1 MNKRILKQL
10 AAVSLALSL
19 SQRLSAEVGA
29 ADAAVSG
36 MYNTEQTYRIDSSDY
51 AVSINTVST
60 DTVSSSGADD
70 SDSADVQAPTE
81 SISGGQSADSND
93 TDSLEDIT
101 DIEQYTPDDFDADS
115 IFDALPDELREYL
128 PEGAES
134 FDPELTRSSFT
145 FGFFANVILKL
156 ISAAVNPAAKT
167 FATLLGLTIV
177 ASVTGS
183 LKGIFKSDGISSL
196 FDFMSGLCIMLA
208 MFSVTTGLFDSVS
221 EYLTRLS
228 VLVNAML
235 PVMTAM
241 NVAGGNLGSA
251 AVSANAMMLS
261 LSFIQLL
268 ATSVMFPVLRIC
280 YGMSIA
286 SGLGGVKLDGITKL
300 IRGLLSW
307 VLGIIAALIGCVMS
321 FQNSIAARADSLAM
335 RAVKFAAS
343 GAIPVVGSIAG
354 DAVRTVA
361 GSLTLVRTTVG
372 WTGVILI
379 LLLTLP
385 VIIEVLLTRLGV
397 VLAETAA
404 NIIGCERERGL
415 LNEISGLLGFL
426 AAVSVI
432 SGLMFIYAL
441 TLFATSSA
449 ALAS

>member
-10 AAVSLALSL
+10 AAVSLALAL

-51 AVSINTVST
+51 AVSTDTVSTNTVST

-70 SDSADVQAPTE
+70 SDNADVQAQTE
-81 SISGGQSADSND
+81 SISGEQSSPD
-93 TDSLEDIT
+93 E
-101 DIEQYTPDDFDADS
+101 IEQYTPEDFDADS

-145 FGFFANVILKL
+145 FGFFANLILKL
-156 ISAAVNPAAKT
+156 ISAAINPAAKT
-167 FATLLGLTIV
+167 FATLLGLTII

-228 VLVNAML
+228 VLVNAII

-261 LSFIQLL
+261 VSFIQLL

-321 FQNSIAARADSLAM
+321 FQNSIAARADSLSM

-361 GSLTLVRTTVG
+361 GSLTLVRATVG

-385 VIIEVLLTRLGV
+385 VIIEILLTRLGV

>member
-19 SQRLSAEVGA
+19 SQRLSAEVEA

-51 AVSINTVST
+51 AVSTDTVSTDTVST
-60 DTVSSSGADD
+60 DTVSSISADD
-70 SDSADVQAPTE
+70 SDSADVQAQTE
-81 SISGGQSADSND
+81 SISGEQSSPD
-93 TDSLEDIT
+93 E
-101 DIEQYTPDDFDADS
+101 IERYTPDDFDADS

-145 FGFFANVILKL
+145 FGFFANLILKL

-228 VLVNAML
+228 VLVNAII

-261 LSFIQLL
+261 VSFIQLL

-415 LNEISGLLGFL
+415 LSEISGLLGFL

>member
-19 SQRLSAEVGA
+19 SQRLSAEVEA
-29 ADAAVSG
+29 TDTAVSG

-70 SDSADVQAPTE
+70 SDSADVQAQTE
-81 SISGGQSADSND
+81 SISGEQSSPD
-93 TDSLEDIT
+93 E
-101 DIEQYTPDDFDADS
+101 IEQYTPEDFDADS
-115 IFDALPDELREYL
+115 IFDALPHELREYL
-128 PEGAES
+128 PEGTES
-134 FDPELTRSSFT
+134 FDPELTRESFT
-145 FGFFANVILKL
+145 FGFFASVILKL

-167 FATLLGLTIV
+167 FATLLGLTII

>member
-10 AAVSLALSL
+10 AAVSLALALSL
-19 SQRLSAEVGA
+19 QRLSAEVGA

-70 SDSADVQAPTE
+70 SDSADVQAQTE
-81 SISGGQSADSND
+81 SISGEQSSPD
-93 TDSLEDIT
+93 E
-101 DIEQYTPDDFDADS
+101 IEQYTPEDFDADS
-115 IFDALPDELREYL
+115 IFDALPYELREYL
-128 PEGAES
+128 PEGTES
-134 FDPELTRSSFT
+134 FDPELTRESFT
-145 FGFFANVILKL
+145 FGFFINVILKL
-156 ISAAVNPAAKT
+156 ISAAINPAAKT
-167 FATLLGLTIV
+167 FATLLGLTII

-228 VLVNAML
+228 VLVNAII

-261 LSFIQLL
+261 VSFIQLL

>member
-10 AAVSLALSL
+10 AAVSLALALSL
-19 SQRLSAEVGA
+19 QRLSAEVGA
-29 ADAAVSG
+29 ADTAVSG

-70 SDSADVQAPTE
+70 SDSADVQAQTE
-81 SISGGQSADSND
+81 SISGEQSSPD
-93 TDSLEDIT
+93 E
-101 DIEQYTPDDFDADS
+101 IEQYTPEDFDADS
-115 IFDALPDELREYL
+115 IFDALPHELREYL

-134 FDPELTRSSFT
+134 FDPELTRESFT
-145 FGFFANVILKL
+145 FGFFINVILKL
-156 ISAAVNPAAKT
+156 ISAAINPAAKT
-167 FATLLGLTIV
+167 FATLLGLTII

-228 VLVNAML
+228 VLVNAII

-385 VIIEVLLTRLGV
+385 VIIEILLTRLGV

-415 LNEISGLLGFL
+415 LGEISGLLGFL

-449 ALAS
+449 ALAG

>member
-19 SQRLSAEVGA
+19 SQRLSAEVEA
-29 ADAAVSG
+29 TDTAVSG

-70 SDSADVQAPTE
+70 SDSADVQAQTE
-81 SISGGQSADSND
+81 SISGDQSSPD
-93 TDSLEDIT
+93 E
-101 DIEQYTPDDFDADS
+101 IEQYTPDDFDADS

-134 FDPELTRSSFT
+134 FDPELTRESFT
-145 FGFFANVILKL
+145 FGFFANLILKL

-208 MFSVTTGLFDSVS
+208 MFSVTTALFDSVS

-228 VLVNAML
+228 VLVNAII

-449 ALAS
+449 ALAG

>member
-10 AAVSLALSL
+10 AAVSLALAL

-51 AVSINTVST
+51 AVSTDTVSTNTVST
-60 DTVSSSGADD
+60 DTVSSISADD
-70 SDSADVQAPTE
+70 SVSADVQAQTE
-81 SISGGQSADSND
+81 SISGEQSSPD
-93 TDSLEDIT
+93 E
-101 DIEQYTPDDFDADS
+101 IEQYTPEDFDADS

-134 FDPELTRSSFT
+134 FDPELTRENYT

-156 ISAAVNPAAKT
+156 ISVAINPAAKT
-167 FATLLGLTIV
+167 FATLLGLTII

-228 VLVNAML
+228 VLVNAII

-261 LSFIQLL
+261 VSFIQLL

-415 LNEISGLLGFL
+415 LGEISGLLGFL

>member
-19 SQRLSAEVGA
+19 SQRLSAEVEA
-29 ADAAVSG
+29 TDTAVSG

-70 SDSADVQAPTE
+70 SDSADVQAQTE
-81 SISGGQSADSND
+81 SISGEQSSPD
-93 TDSLEDIT
+93 E
-101 DIEQYTPDDFDADS
+101 IEQYTPEDFDADS
-115 IFDALPDELREYL
+115 IFDALPHELREYL
-128 PEGAES
+128 PEGTES
-134 FDPELTRSSFT
+134 FDPELTRESFT
-145 FGFFANVILKL
+145 FGFFASVILKL

-167 FATLLGLTIV
+167 FATLLGLTII

-221 EYLTRLS
+221 EYLARLS
-228 VLVNAML
+228 VLVNAII

-261 LSFIQLL
+261 VSFIQLL

-415 LNEISGLLGFL
+415 LSEISGLLGFL

>member
-19 SQRLSAEVGA
+19 SQRLSAEVEA
-29 ADAAVSG
+29 TDTAVSG

-51 AVSINTVST
+51 AVSTDTVSM

-70 SDSADVQAPTE
+70 SVSADVQAPTE
-81 SISGGQSADSND
+81 NTSGEQSSPD
-93 TDSLEDIT
+93 E
-101 DIEQYTPDDFDADS
+101 IEQYTPDDFDADS

-134 FDPELTRSSFT
+134 FDPELTRSSFS

-167 FATLLGLTIV
+167 FAMLLGLTII

-183 LKGIFKSDGISSL
+183 LKVIFKSDGISSL

-261 LSFIQLL
+261 L
-268 ATSVMFPVLRIC
+268 
-280 YGMSIA
+280 
-286 SGLGGVKLDGITKL
+286 
-300 IRGLLSW
+300 
-307 VLGIIAALIGCVMS
+307 
-321 FQNSIAARADSLAM
+321 
-335 RAVKFAAS
+335 
-343 GAIPVVGSIAG
+343 
-354 DAVRTVA
+354 
-361 GSLTLVRTTVG
+361 
-372 WTGVILI
+372 
-379 LLLTLP
+379 
-385 VIIEVLLTRLGV
+385 
-397 VLAETAA
+397 
-404 NIIGCERERGL
+404 
-415 LNEISGLLGFL
+415 
-426 AAVSVI
+426 
-432 SGLMFIYAL
+432 
-441 TLFATSSA
+441 
-449 ALAS
+449 

>member
-10 AAVSLALSL
+10 AAVSLALALSL
-19 SQRLSAEVGA
+19 QRLSAEVGA

-70 SDSADVQAPTE
+70 SDSADVQAQTE
-81 SISGGQSADSND
+81 SISGEQSSPD
-93 TDSLEDIT
+93 E
-101 DIEQYTPDDFDADS
+101 IEQYTPEDFDADS
-115 IFDALPDELREYL
+115 IFDALPYELREYL

-167 FATLLGLTIV
+167 FATLLGLTII

-228 VLVNAML
+228 VLVNAII

-261 LSFIQLL
+261 VSFIQLL

-321 FQNSIAARADSLAM
+321 FQNSIAARADSLSM

-361 GSLTLVRTTVG
+361 GSLTLVRATVG

-449 ALAS
+449 ALAG

>member
-19 SQRLSAEVGA
+19 SQRLSAEVEA
-29 ADAAVSG
+29 TDTAVSG

-70 SDSADVQAPTE
+70 SDSADVQAQTE
-81 SISGGQSADSND
+81 SISGEQSSPD
-93 TDSLEDIT
+93 E
-101 DIEQYTPDDFDADS
+101 IEQYTPEDFDADS
-115 IFDALPDELREYL
+115 IFDALPHELREYL
-128 PEGAES
+128 PEGTES
-134 FDPELTRSSFT
+134 FDPELTRESFT
-145 FGFFANVILKL
+145 FGFFASVILKL

-167 FATLLGLTIV
+167 FATLLGLTII

-286 SGLGGVKLDGITKL
+286 SGLGGVKLDGITRL

-343 GAIPVVGSIAG
+343 GAIPVVGQIAG

-415 LNEISGLLGFL
+415 LSEISGLLGFL

>member
-10 AAVSLALSL
+10 AAVSLALAL
-19 SQRLSAEVGA
+19 SQRLSAEVEA
-29 ADAAVSG
+29 TDTAVSG

-70 SDSADVQAPTE
+70 SDSADVQAQTE
-81 SISGGQSADSND
+81 SISGEQSSPD
-93 TDSLEDIT
+93 E
-101 DIEQYTPDDFDADS
+101 IEQYTPEDFDADS
-115 IFDALPDELREYL
+115 IFDALPHELREYL
-128 PEGAES
+128 PEGTES
-134 FDPELTRSSFT
+134 FDPELTRESFT
-145 FGFFANVILKL
+145 FGFFASVILKL

-167 FATLLGLTIV
+167 FATLLGLTII

-228 VLVNAML
+228 VLVNAII

-261 LSFIQLL
+261 VSFIQLL

-321 FQNSIAARADSLAM
+321 FQNSIAARADSLSM

-343 GAIPVVGSIAG
+343 GAIPVVGQIAG

-415 LNEISGLLGFL
+415 LSEISGLLGFL

-449 ALAS
+449 ALAG

>member
-10 AAVSLALSL
+10 AAVSLALAL
-19 SQRLSAEVGA
+19 SPQRLSAEVGA

-51 AVSINTVST
+51 AVSTDTVST

-70 SDSADVQAPTE
+70 SDSADVQAQTE
-81 SISGGQSADSND
+81 SISGEQSSPD
-93 TDSLEDIT
+93 E
-101 DIEQYTPDDFDADS
+101 IEQYTPEDFDADS
-115 IFDALPDELREYL
+115 IFDALPHELREYL

-134 FDPELTRSSFT
+134 FDPELTRESFT
-145 FGFFANVILKL
+145 FGFFANLILKL
-156 ISAAVNPAAKT
+156 ISAAINPAAKT
-167 FATLLGLTIV
+167 FATLLGLTII

-286 SGLGGVKLDGITKL
+286 SGLGSLKLDGITKL

-307 VLGIIAALIGCVMS
+307 VLGIIATLIGCVMS

-385 VIIEVLLTRLGV
+385 VIIEILLTRLGV

-449 ALAS
+449 ALAG

>member
-10 AAVSLALSL
+10 AAVSLALAL

-51 AVSINTVST
+51 AVSTDTVSTDTVSMNTVSM

-70 SDSADVQAPTE
+70 SDSADVQAQTE
-81 SISGGQSADSND
+81 SISGEQSSPD
-93 TDSLEDIT
+93 E
-101 DIEQYTPDDFDADS
+101 IEQYTPEDFDADS
-115 IFDALPDELREYL
+115 IFDALPHELREYL

-134 FDPELTRSSFT
+134 FDPELTRESFT
-145 FGFFANVILKL
+145 FGFFINVILKL
-156 ISAAVNPAAKT
+156 ISAAINPAAKT
-167 FATLLGLTIV
+167 FATLLGLTII

-228 VLVNAML
+228 VLVNAL
-235 PVMTAM
+235 IPVMTAM

-307 VLGIIAALIGCVMS
+307 VLGIIATLIGCVMS
-321 FQNSIAARADSLAM
+321 FQNSIAARADSLSM

-415 LNEISGLLGFL
+415 LSEISGLLGFL

-449 ALAS
+449 ALAG

>member
-10 AAVSLALSL
+10 AAVSLALAL

-51 AVSINTVST
+51 AVSTDTVSTNTVST

-70 SDSADVQAPTE
+70 SVSADVQAQTE
-81 SISGGQSADSND
+81 SISGEQSSPD
-93 TDSLEDIT
+93 E
-101 DIEQYTPDDFDADS
+101 IEQYTPDDFDADS

-228 VLVNAML
+228 VLVNAII

-261 LSFIQLL
+261 VSFIQLL

-286 SGLGGVKLDGITKL
+286 SGLGSLKLDGITKL

>member
-10 AAVSLALSL
+10 AAAALVLSL
-19 SQRLSAEVGA
+19 SLQRLSAEVGA

-51 AVSINTVST
+51 AVSTDTVSTNTVST
-60 DTVSSSGADD
+60 DTVSSISADD
-70 SDSADVQAPTE
+70 SDNADVQAQTE
-81 SISGGQSADSND
+81 SISGEQSSPD
-93 TDSLEDIT
+93 E
-101 DIEQYTPDDFDADS
+101 IEQYNPEDFDADS
-115 IFDALPDELREYL
+115 IFDALPYELREYL

-134 FDPELTRSSFT
+134 FDPELTRESFT

-228 VLVNAML
+228 VLVNAII

-321 FQNSIAARADSLAM
+321 FQNSIAARADSLSM

-415 LNEISGLLGFL
+415 LSEISGLLGFL

>member
-10 AAVSLALSL
+10 AAVSLALALSL
-19 SQRLSAEVGA
+19 QRLSAEVGA
-29 ADAAVSG
+29 TDAAVSG

-51 AVSINTVST
+51 AVSTDTVST

-70 SDSADVQAPTE
+70 SVSADVQAQTE
-81 SISGGQSADSND
+81 SISGEQSSPD
-93 TDSLEDIT
+93 E
-101 DIEQYTPDDFDADS
+101 IEQYTPEDFDADS

-145 FGFFANVILKL
+145 FGFFANLILKL
-156 ISAAVNPAAKT
+156 ISAAINPAAKT
-167 FATLLGLTIV
+167 FATLLGLTII

-228 VLVNAML
+228 VLVNAII

-286 SGLGGVKLDGITKL
+286 SGLGSLKLDGITKL

-307 VLGIIAALIGCVMS
+307 VLGIIATLIGCVMS
-321 FQNSIAARADSLAM
+321 FQNSIAARADSLSM

-361 GSLTLVRTTVG
+361 GSLTLVRATVG

-385 VIIEVLLTRLGV
+385 VIIEILLTRLGV

-449 ALAS
+449 ALAG

>member
-51 AVSINTVST
+51 VVGMDTVSMDT
-60 DTVSSSGADD
+60 VGMNTVSSSGADD

-81 SISGGQSADSND
+81 SISGEQSSPD
-93 TDSLEDIT
+93 E
-101 DIEQYTPDDFDADS
+101 IEQYTPDDFDADS

-134 FDPELTRSSFT
+134 FDPELTRESFT
-145 FGFFANVILKL
+145 FGFFANLILKL
-156 ISAAVNPAAKT
+156 ISAAINPAAKT
-167 FATLLGLTIV
+167 FATLLGLTII

-221 EYLTRLS
+221 EYLARLS
-228 VLVNAML
+228 VLVNAII

-261 LSFIQLL
+261 VSFIQLL

-449 ALAS
+449 ALAG

>member
-10 AAVSLALSL
+10 AAAVLVLSL
-19 SQRLSAEVGA
+19 SLQRLSAEVGA

-51 AVSINTVST
+51 AVSTNTVST
-60 DTVSSSGADD
+60 DTVSSISADD
-70 SDSADVQAPTE
+70 SDNADVQAQTE
-81 SISGGQSADSND
+81 SISGEQSSPD
-93 TDSLEDIT
+93 E
-101 DIEQYTPDDFDADS
+101 IEQYNPEDFDADS

-134 FDPELTRSSFT
+134 FDPELTRESFT

-167 FATLLGLTIV
+167 FATLLGLTII

-321 FQNSIAARADSLAM
+321 FQNSIAARADSLSM

>member
-1 MNKRILKQL
+1 MNKEIIKRL
-10 AAVSLALSL
+10 AAVSLVLAIAPPLQL
-19 SQRLSAEVGA
+19 AAETESPQMDVGIDVSSVYEADSTDDEKSPTDNISGEQA
-29 ADAAVSG
+29 ADDA
-36 MYNTEQTYRIDSSDY
+36 
-51 AVSINTVST
+51 
-60 DTVSSSGADD
+60 
-70 SDSADVQAPTE
+70 
-81 SISGGQSADSND
+81 
-93 TDSLEDIT
+93 
-101 DIEQYTPDDFDADS
+101 EQYTPDDFDAGS

-128 PEGAES
+128 PQVADS
-134 FDPELTRSSFT
+134 FDPELTRDSYS
-145 FGFFANVILKL
+145 FGFFAGVITKL
-156 ISAAVNPAAKT
+156 ISAAISPAART
-167 FATLLGLTIV
+167 FAILLGLIII
-177 ASVTGS
+177 ASAISS
-183 LKGIFKSDGISSL
+183 LKGIFKSDGIASL

-208 MFSVTTGLFDSVS
+208 MFSVTTGLFDRVV

-268 ATSVMFPVLRIC
+268 ATSVMFPVLRLC
-280 YGMSIA
+280 YGMAIA
-286 SGLGGVKLDGITKL
+286 SGISGGLKLDGITKL

-307 VLGIIAALIGCVMS
+307 VLAIIGTLIGCVMS
-321 FQNSIAARADSLAM
+321 FQNSIAARADSLSM

-343 GAIPVVGSIAG
+343 GAIPVVGQIAG

-361 GSLTLVRTTVG
+361 GSLSLVRATVG

-397 VLAETAA
+397 ILAETAA
-404 NIIGCERERGL
+404 NIIGCDRERGL
-415 LNEISGLLGFL
+415 LSEISGLLGFL
-426 AAVSVI
+426 AAICVI

-441 TLFATSSA
+441 TLFATSSV
-449 ALAS
+449 ALGS

>member
-19 SQRLSAEVGA
+19 SQRLSAEVEA
-29 ADAAVSG
+29 TDTAVSG

-70 SDSADVQAPTE
+70 SDSADVQAQTE
-81 SISGGQSADSND
+81 SISGEQSSPD
-93 TDSLEDIT
+93 E
-101 DIEQYTPDDFDADS
+101 IEQYTPEDFDADS
-115 IFDALPDELREYL
+115 IFDALPHELREYL
-128 PEGAES
+128 PEGTES
-134 FDPELTRSSFT
+134 FDPELTRESFT
-145 FGFFANVILKL
+145 FGFFASVILKL

-167 FATLLGLTIV
+167 FATLLGLTII

-208 MFSVTTGLFDSVS
+208 MFSVTTALFDSVS